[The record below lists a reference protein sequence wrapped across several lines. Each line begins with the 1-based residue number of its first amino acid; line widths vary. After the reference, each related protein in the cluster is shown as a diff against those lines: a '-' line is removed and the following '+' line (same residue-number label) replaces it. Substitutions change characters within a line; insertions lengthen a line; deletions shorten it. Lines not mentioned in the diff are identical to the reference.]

1 MLHEINNILPAR
13 NGNWVRVSCGSRVLL
28 RGHSIGW
35 GYMVPVF
42 PVVAF
47 FRVYSTLRVRL
58 WCFHIHNND
67 ANSTF
72 ENCIVDLRGINK
84 CYYK

>member
-13 NGNWVRVSCGSRVLL
+13 NGNWVRVSRGSRVLL

-35 GYMVPVF
+35 GYTVPVF

-47 FRVYSTLRVRL
+47 FRVYVSDGGVFIFTITMLILHLKTV
-58 WCFHIHNND
+58 
-67 ANSTF
+67 
-72 ENCIVDLRGINK
+72 
-84 CYYK
+84 